1 MPLLGKCIPINLGI
15 RTLHFRAKIA
25 MGRGI
30 FELFQE
36 LLVFF
41 LGQLYLANLM
51 VYLMKLLNYSHLSN
65 NRGGWNK
72 RGGSAKVAKSINVE
86 VGINVEGDIFLKGGK
101 I

>member
-1 MPLLGKCIPINLGI
+1 
-15 RTLHFRAKIA
+15 
-25 MGRGI
+25 MGRDI

-72 RGGSAKVAKSINVE
+72 RERVKMLQINRPFSV
-86 VGINVEGDIFLKGGK
+86 NFLARIKFYSSK
-101 I
+101 

>member
-1 MPLLGKCIPINLGI
+1 
-15 RTLHFRAKIA
+15 

-72 RGGSAKVAKSINVE
+72 R
-86 VGINVEGDIFLKGGK
+86 VGVQKLQNQLDFFHQFLC
-101 I
+101 